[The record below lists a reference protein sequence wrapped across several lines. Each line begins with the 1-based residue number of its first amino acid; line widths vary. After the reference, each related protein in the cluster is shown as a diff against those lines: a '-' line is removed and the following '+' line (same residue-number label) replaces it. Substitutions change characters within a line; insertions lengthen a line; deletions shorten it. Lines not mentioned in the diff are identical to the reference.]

1 MKTNYF
7 IKRICMTLLF
17 TLLLGKSYINAEST
31 VYFFVDFRFWISEYP
46 FTVDGENAFSLIPE
60 GKPLVKDGAV
70 MYNNVMRKVIF
81 EHPGTYVISTGY
93 LYDGVSRDVTL
104 NLNVENDETYYVL
117 INSSLKKPFYIEQ
130 LDEKKGLKLL
140 NKATKDK
147 KYTINEEFI
156 YKGN

>member
-1 MKTNYF
+1 MKTNHF
-7 IKRICMTLLF
+7 IKRICTTLLF
-17 TLLLGKSYINAEST
+17 IFLFGQSYINAEST
-31 VYFFVDFRFWISEYP
+31 VYFFIDYTFWISEYP

-60 GKPLVKDGAV
+60 GKPVVKDGPLS
-70 MYNNVMRKVIF
+70 YNKVMRKVIF

-93 LYDGVSRDVTL
+93 QYNGVSRDVTL
-104 NLNVENDETYYVL
+104 NLNVENDETYYVW
-117 INSSLKKPFYIEQ
+117 INASLKKPFYIEQ

-147 KYTINEEFI
+147 KYTINEDFI